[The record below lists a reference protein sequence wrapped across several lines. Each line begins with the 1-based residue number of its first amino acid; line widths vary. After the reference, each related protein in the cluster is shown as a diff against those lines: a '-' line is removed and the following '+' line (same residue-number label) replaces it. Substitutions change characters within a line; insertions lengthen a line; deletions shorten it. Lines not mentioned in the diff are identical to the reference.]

1 MKFKIQNRYFIL
13 FLLFAIIILRLPLL
27 IDISKLLYFFLIDL
41 ITNFSSALGQFD
53 FSLAD
58 NFISL
63 MLIFAGSVLLLFNK
77 KKNTI
82 LEEEITFTSS
92 VLIILIF
99 FFVFAPVISTSAPDF
114 QSNIGITKLLQPFSS
129 VEFIHTSDEKNGE
142 NEFNSLKKKLM
153 NENLIYIDSIRKI
166 NDEFY
171 YYQKEKTVLADKNK
185 IIFKNNIPLVESR
198 LFVLGTDEF
207 GRDVFSRL
215 IYGTRISMI
224 VGLGAVIVS
233 FILGIGLGFLSGY
246 SGWFMDTALNRFTDM
261 FLSLPVIFLIILILT
276 FFGNSIFTIIFILG
290 FSGWMSLFKIVRG
303 EVISIKQKDYF
314 ITASMIGLP
323 GWKLLSKEILP
334 VILAPVIVNLVFQYG
349 NVILAEAALSY
360 LGLGTALNYPSWGG
374 MIESG
379 QEYLSQ
385 AWWMIFFPGLAL
397 ILTLFTANNL
407 GRQLNKYFNPR
418 INE

>member
-1 MKFKIQNRYFIL
+1 
-13 FLLFAIIILRLPLL
+13 
-27 IDISKLLYFFLIDL
+27 
-41 ITNFSSALGQFD
+41 
-53 FSLAD
+53 LAD

-63 MLIFAGSVLLLFNK
+63 ILIFAGSVLLLLNK

-92 VLIILIF
+92 ILIILLF

-114 QSNIGITKLLQPFSS
+114 QSNIGVTKLLQPFSS

-185 IIFKNNIPLVESR
+185 IIFKNNILLVESR

-215 IYGTRISMI
+215 VYGTRISMI

>member
-13 FLLFAIIILRLPLL
+13 FLLFAIIVLRLPLL
-27 IDISKLLYFFLIDL
+27 VDISKLLYFFLIDL
-41 ITNFSSALGQFD
+41 ITNFSSALGQFS

-63 MLIFAGSVLLLFNK
+63 ILIFTCSVFLLLNK

-82 LEEEITFTSS
+82 LEEEITFTSL

-99 FFVFAPVISTSAPDF
+99 FFAFAPVISTSAPDF

-185 IIFKNNIPLVESR
+185 IIFINNNPLVESR

-215 IYGTRISMI
+215 VYGTRISMI

-246 SGWFMDTALNRFTDM
+246 SGWFMDSALNRFTDM